1 MKENINNILEK
12 ISLACKNS
20 NRDKKEIFLLP
31 VSKTVDVD
39 KIQEAIDLGFDT
51 FGENKVQEILKKYE
65 YFDGKVKFHMIGHLQ
80 TNKVKSIIDKVEL
93 IHSLDR
99 ISLLDK
105 LELEAKNKGIIVN
118 CLVEVNIGKEDSK
131 SGIFEED
138 VLDFIQEVSK
148 RDNVLVN
155 GLMTVAPYCED
166 AEDTRIYFKKMKS
179 LFDEISKLKL
189 KNIDMKIL
197 SMGMSNDF
205 MVAIEE
211 GSNLIRIGTS
221 IFGARNYR
229 VLSN

>member
-1 MKENINNILEK
+1 MT
-12 ISLACKNS
+12 
-20 NRDKKEIFLLP
+20 DYKEIATP
-31 VSKTVDVD
+31 SRTK
-39 KIQEAIDLGFDT
+39 
-51 FGENKVQEILKKYE
+51 EILKKYE

-105 LELEAKNKGIIVN
+105 LELEAKNKGITVN

-138 VLDFIQEVSK
+138 VLDFIREVSK

-189 KNIDMKIL
+189 KNVDMKIL

-221 IFGARNYR
+221 IFGARNYG

>member
-39 KIQEAIDLGFDT
+39 KIQEAIDLGFYT

-105 LELEAKNKGIIVN
+105 LELEAKNKGITVN

-138 VLDFIQEVSK
+138 VLDFIREVSK

-155 GLMTVAPYCED
+155 GLMTVAPYYED

-189 KNIDMKIL
+189 KNVDMKIL

-211 GSNLIRIGTS
+211 DSNLIRIGTS
-221 IFGARNYR
+221 IFGARNYG

>member
-105 LELEAKNKGIIVN
+105 LETEAKNKGITVN

-138 VLDFIQEVSK
+138 VLDFIKEVSK
-148 RDNVLVN
+148 RDNHYL
-155 GLMTVAPYCED
+155 
-166 AEDTRIYFKKMKS
+166 IKFQ
-179 LFDEISKLKL
+179 
-189 KNIDMKIL
+189 
-197 SMGMSNDF
+197 
-205 MVAIEE
+205 
-211 GSNLIRIGTS
+211 NLI
-221 IFGARNYR
+221 
-229 VLSN
+229 

>member
-12 ISLACKNS
+12 ISLACQNS
-20 NRDKKEIFLLP
+20 NRDKEEIFLLP

-138 VLDFIQEVSK
+138 VLD
-148 RDNVLVN
+148 

-189 KNIDMKIL
+189 KNVDMKIL

-221 IFGARNYR
+221 IFGARNYG

>member
-39 KIQEAIDLGFDT
+39 KIQEAIDLGFYT

-105 LELEAKNKGIIVN
+105 LELEAKNKGITVN

-138 VLDFIQEVSK
+138 VLDFIREVSK

-155 GLMTVAPYCED
+155 GRMTVAPYCED
-166 AEDTRIYFKKMKS
+166 AADTRIYFKKMKS

-189 KNIDMKIL
+189 KNVDMKIL

-221 IFGARNYR
+221 IFGARNYG

>member
-39 KIQEAIDLGFDT
+39 KIQEAIDLGFYT

-65 YFDGKVKFHMIGHLQ
+65 YFDGKVK
-80 TNKVKSIIDKVEL
+80 L

-105 LELEAKNKGIIVN
+105 LELEAKNKGITVN

-138 VLDFIQEVSK
+138 VLDFIREVSK

-189 KNIDMKIL
+189 KNVDMKIL

-221 IFGARNYR
+221 IFGARNYG

>member
-1 MKENINNILEK
+1 MKANIDNIYEK

-20 NRDKKEIFLLP
+20 NRDKDEILLLP

-39 KIQEAIDLGFDT
+39 KIQEAIDLGFYT

-65 YFDGKVKFHMIGHLQ
+65 YFNGKVKFHMIGHLQ
-80 TNKVKSIIDKVEL
+80 TNKVKSIIDKVDL

-105 LELEAKNKGIIVN
+105 LEAEAKNKGIIVN
-118 CLVEVNIGKEDSK
+118 CLVEVNIGKEESK

-138 VLDFIQEVSK
+138 VLDFIKEVSK
-148 RDNVLVN
+148 RDNVFVN
-155 GLMTVAPYCED
+155 GLMTVAPYCENV
-166 AEDTRIYFKKMKS
+166 EDTRVYFKKMKS
-179 LFDEISKLKL
+179 LFDEISKLNL

-205 MVAIEE
+205 TVAVEE
-211 GSNLIRIGTS
+211 GATLIRIGTL
-221 IFGARNYR
+221 IFGERDYG
-229 VLSN
+229 VVSK

>member
-93 IHSLDR
+93 
-99 ISLLDK
+99 
-105 LELEAKNKGIIVN
+105 EAKNKGITVN

-138 VLDFIQEVSK
+138 VLDFIREVSK

-189 KNIDMKIL
+189 KNVDMKIL

-221 IFGARNYR
+221 IFGARNYG

>member
-39 KIQEAIDLGFDT
+39 KIQEAIDLGFYT

-138 VLDFIQEVSK
+138 VLDFIREVSK

-166 AEDTRIYFKKMKS
+166 DVDSRIYFKKMKS

-189 KNIDMKIL
+189 KNVDMKIL

-221 IFGARNYR
+221 IFGARNYG

>member
-39 KIQEAIDLGFDT
+39 KIQEAIDLGFYT

-105 LELEAKNKGIIVN
+105 LELEAKNKGITVN

-138 VLDFIQEVSK
+138 VLDFIREVSK
-148 RDNVLVN
+148 RDNVLVQ
-155 GLMTVAPYCED
+155 LLLIVRM
-166 AEDTRIYFKKMKS
+166 
-179 LFDEISKLKL
+179 
-189 KNIDMKIL
+189 MKIL
-197 SMGMSNDF
+197 EFISK
-205 MVAIEE
+205 
-211 GSNLIRIGTS
+211 R
-221 IFGARNYR
+221 
-229 VLSN
+229 